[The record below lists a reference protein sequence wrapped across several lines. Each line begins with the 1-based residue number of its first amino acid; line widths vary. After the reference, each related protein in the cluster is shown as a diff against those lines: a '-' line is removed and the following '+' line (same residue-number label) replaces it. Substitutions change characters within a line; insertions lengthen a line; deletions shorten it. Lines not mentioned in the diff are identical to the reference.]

1 MQLSAAALGAA
12 LLAGLCFGPSAL
24 SPLAVSVAHAAEP
37 AAYPLRAELVLPAEG
52 PVRIELPPGAVGTEP
67 ERLDTTLALF
77 NGAGQ
82 EVPYAV
88 VPTGAP
94 DPERVTLYSRPLGDG
109 AWFVAAAERPV
120 DRLSFDWDDIGR
132 WGPVSVEVWSQAGDR
147 EVKIVE
153 PTLLWSYG
161 VEGEQFERLSV
172 PVPHVAGPF
181 RVQARRLG
189 RRMPDLDWV
198 HGEVD
203 PPDVVPDVS
212 EVLPA
217 PAPVLVEGG
226 RARWVLPL
234 SGPRVVT
241 GLTIEADGDLYTR
254 QVWVGRPS
262 SGTEPATE
270 PAGTIRRVLIGEA
283 NVDIDAVAVNRVVTD
298 TLVVE
303 VDTDRGRVLPIRS
316 FTVRSPGAHLVVRD
330 AGPGPHTLY
339 VGGRDRDS
347 AFDLAGGA
355 FELLRMDP
363 PRVTVGALTGNADYV
378 PLPTRQGVDA
388 AGVELNLTR
397 FAWERPVS
405 GGPGWV
411 VLPLDRTVL
420 AHARDDLGDLRV
432 VDTEGH
438 QVPYVLR
445 WTGAEVPW
453 SGAETK
459 PDGSLPFERTE
470 DGSAS
475 LIRVKLG
482 ADLAPV
488 ATVTLQTDADTF
500 ERSVVVLRD
509 RGRVTEPLRHVSWSG
524 AVQGGTVSVAV
535 NAVLGEELLLRIEN
549 GDNPP
554 LPIRAVSVTSPGWEL
569 RFRAPEGG
577 ARLLYG
583 APTQGAPQYDLAAF
597 DGEVTHILPAVASLG
612 AESRVGGP
620 ALGFFDQ
627 ALVYA
632 ALGALTLGLLGLTVR
647 VIAAVPA
654 DPEEPAEP
662 EKPAEPA
669 A

>member
-1 MQLSAAALGAA
+1 MPLSDAARGAA
-12 LLAGLCFGPSAL
+12 LLVGLT
-24 SPLAVSVAHAAEP
+24 LAVGTVAVGPAAAAEP
-37 AAYPLRAELVLPAEG
+37 AAYPLRAELVLPSEG

-67 ERLDTTLALF
+67 ERLDTSLALF
-77 NGAGQ
+77 NAAGQ

-94 DPERVTLYSRPLGDG
+94 DPERVTLYTRPLGDG
-109 AWFVAAAERPV
+109 SWFVAAAERPI
-120 DRLSFDWDDIGR
+120 DRLSFDWDDLGR
-132 WGPVSVEVWSQAGDR
+132 WGPVSVEVWTQSGDR
-147 EVKIVE
+147 EVKVVE

-172 PVPHVAGPF
+172 PVPHTAGPF

-203 PPDVVPDVS
+203 PPDVVPDVT

-217 PAPVLVEGG
+217 PAPVLVEDG
-226 RARWVLPL
+226 RARWVVPL
-234 SGPRVVT
+234 GGPRVVT
-241 GLTIEADGDLYTR
+241 GLTVEAAGDLYTR
-254 QVWVGRPS
+254 RVWVGRASEQGGGS
-262 SGTEPATE
+262 SEMVGV
-270 PAGTIRRVLIGEA
+270 IRRVQIGEA
-283 NVDIDAVAVNRVVTD
+283 NVDIDAVAVNHLVTD

-303 VDTDRGRVLPIRS
+303 VETDRGRVLPIRS

-347 AFDLAGGA
+347 AFDLAVGA
-355 FELLRMDP
+355 FELLRMEP
-363 PRVTVGALTGNADYV
+363 PRVAVGALVPNADYL
-378 PLPTRQGVDA
+378 PLPTREGVDA
-388 AGVELNLTR
+388 AGTELNLTR
-397 FAWERPVS
+397 FAWERPVN

-420 AHARDDLGDLRV
+420 AHARDDLEDLRV
-432 VDTEGH
+432 VDREGH
-438 QVPYVLR
+438 QVPFVLR

-453 SGAETK
+453 DSPDTR

-482 ADLAPV
+482 AELAPV

-524 AVQGGTVSVAV
+524 SVQGGTVSVSV
-535 NAVLGEELLLRIEN
+535 GAVLGEELLLRIEN

-583 APTQGAPQYDLAAF
+583 APNQGAPSYDLAAF
-597 DGEVTHILPAVASLG
+597 DGEVTHILPAAATLG
-612 AESRVGGP
+612 PEARMGGP

-654 DPEEPAEP
+654 EPAEP
-662 EKPAEPA
+662 AEPTA
-669 A
+669 